1 VEVALPVGVVENIC
15 LFNSMGQQIM
25 CQNLVSDLTT
35 LSISNLTSGI
45 YYYRITELNGNLIK
59 ADKVLVLH

>member
-1 VEVALPVGVVENIC
+1 
-15 LFNSMGQQIM
+15 MGQQIM
-25 CQNLVSDLTT
+25 YQNLVSDLTT

-45 YYYRITELNGNLIK
+45 YYYRITDMHGNLIK